1 MTYLSASVA
10 FMLLSI
16 TSALATTAAPST
28 TGGSSWPALPMMGDT
43 SLTAHFLIA
52 LVAATAAGSLW
63 YYNRNRTQNT

>member
-28 TGGSSWPALPMMGDT
+28 TGGSSWPTLPIMGDT
-43 SLTAHFLIA
+43 SLTAHFWIA
-52 LVAATAAGSLW
+52 LGSAIAAAGLW
-63 YYNRNRTQNT
+63 YYNRKRTQNV

>member
-28 TGGSSWPALPMMGDT
+28 TGGASHKEQAALRPKLTVEGD
-43 SLTAHFLIA
+43 
-52 LVAATAAGSLW
+52 G
-63 YYNRNRTQNT
+63 